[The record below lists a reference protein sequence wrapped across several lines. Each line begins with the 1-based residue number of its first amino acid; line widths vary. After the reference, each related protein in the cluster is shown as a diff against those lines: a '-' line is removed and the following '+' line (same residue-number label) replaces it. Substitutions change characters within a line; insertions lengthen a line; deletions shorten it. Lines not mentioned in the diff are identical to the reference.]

1 MLAIVCNDEE
11 IKIKTD
17 DLENKQQIQNYLI
30 WRKSEIMGIF
40 STWCVIPLS
49 QLILG

>member
-11 IKIKTD
+11 ITIKTD
-17 DLENKQQIQNYLI
+17 DLENKEQIQNYSV